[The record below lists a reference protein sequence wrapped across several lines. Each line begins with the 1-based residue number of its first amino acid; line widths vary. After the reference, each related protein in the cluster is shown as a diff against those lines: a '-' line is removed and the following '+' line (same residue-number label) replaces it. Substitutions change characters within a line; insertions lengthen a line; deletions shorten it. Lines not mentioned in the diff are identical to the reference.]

1 MDIKQLQKNFE
12 SLASEDPLWTV
23 LSDNSKRGGQWDVEE
38 FYATGEPVIADL
50 GKRLELAGL
59 SFQGKTAI
67 DFGCG
72 VGRLTFPL
80 GKRFAQCYGVDISQS
95 MIDYARSEIHR
106 GPNCQFIINTFDRL
120 DSFKDNSIDFV
131 YTAIVLQHIA
141 PRYIYSYLREFS
153 RVLRQGGILAFQLPS
168 HLNKQSSANQKPL
181 RMLQKRAFYRAKSLK
196 QKISR
201 WLPFISSDSYFEMNA
216 IPRKKIIDFL
226 ESQCRLKVID
236 AQDFPAAG
244 DNWISYLYLAR
255 KSG

>member
-1 MDIKQLQKNFE
+1 VDIKQLQKNFE

-23 LSDNSKRGGQWDVEE
+23 LSDNSKRGGRWDVEE
-38 FYATGEPVIADL
+38 FYATGEPLIADL

-59 SFQGKTAI
+59 SFQGETAI

-72 VGRLTFPL
+72 VGRLSFPL

-95 MIDYARSEIHR
+95 MVDYARSEIHR
-106 GPNCQFIINTFDRL
+106 GPNCQFIVNTSDRL
-120 DSFKDNSIDFV
+120 DSFESNSIDFV
-131 YTAIVLQHIA
+131 YTAIVLQHMA

-153 RVLRQGGILAFQLPS
+153 RVLSQGGTLAFQLPS
-168 HLNKQSSANQKPL
+168 HLNKQTSANQKPL
-181 RMLQKRAFYRAKSLK
+181 RMLQKRTFYQAKSLK
-196 QKISR
+196 QKISQ
-201 WLPFISSDSYFEMNA
+201 WLPFINSDSYFEMNA
-216 IPRKKIIDFL
+216 IPRKKVIEFL

-255 KSG
+255 KSD